1 MTSNRYQ
8 KILDQLTTSDIIQL
22 VSEFGIPETSIRY
35 YNNQLIMPTGCH
47 NEIIGNAKH
56 KLYYYEDSKKFHCFT
71 CCGSMNPFEFVV
83 QAYRTRGIKY
93 SVSNAATV
101 IEKIIQSRLKDGFA
115 VIAPPSIQSMEV
127 EEDWHNA
134 LTEYNPAVMDCFSR
148 NKKYLKI
155 WEKEGISFGTME
167 KFGIKFDMI
176 RNRMVIP
183 IYDDKNTF
191 VGAKVRNFNQDDIEN
206 GRKYM
211 PLIHNNE
218 LYSYDK
224 GKILYGLNFN
234 KGTIK
239 KAKRA
244 IIFESEKST
253 LLYDS
258 MFVGNRAVSIGGSS
272 VSIYQVELLKQLEV
286 ETIVLALDND
296 YSLLPNEQGE
306 YDKYFGLYK
315 MLKEANKLIAKGFN
329 VEIVYD
335 WEQEFLENKDAP
347 IDRGREVWNKLYRAR
362 KDFAELAEKYLKKGE
377 TNERAKVEVEDF

>member
-1 MTSNRYQ
+1 MTSKYE
-8 KILDQLTTSDIIQL
+8 KILDRLTTSDIIQL
-22 VSEFGIPETSIRY
+22 VSQFGIPETSIRY

-47 NEIIGNAKH
+47 NEIIGQAKH
-56 KLYYYEDSKKFHCFT
+56 KLYYYESTKKFYCYT
-71 CCGSMNPFEFVV
+71 CCGSMNPFDFIV

-93 SVSNAATV
+93 SLSNAA
-101 IEKIIQSRLKDGFA
+101 IMLEKIIQERLKDGFA
-115 VIAPPSIQSMEV
+115 IVEHKQPVIQEIED
-127 EEDWHNA
+127 DWHKT
-134 LTEYNPAVMDCFSR
+134 LTEYNIAVMDCFSR

-155 WEKEGISFGTME
+155 WEKEGISFDTMD

-183 IYDDKNTF
+183 IYDDKGVF
-191 VGAKVRNFNQDDIEN
+191 VGAKVRNFNQEDIEN

-218 LYSYDK
+218 IYSYDR
-224 GKILYGLNFN
+224 GKVLYGLNFN
-234 KGTIK
+234 KKAIK
-239 KAKRA
+239 TAKRA
-244 IIFESEKST
+244 IIFEAEKSC

-258 MFVGNRAVSIGGSS
+258 LYVGNKAVSIGGSN
-272 VSIYQVELLKQLEV
+272 VSIYQVELLKKMGV

-296 YSLLPNEQGE
+296 YSLLPKEDGK

-315 MLKEANKLIAKGFN
+315 MLKEANKLSAKGFA

-347 IDRGREVWNKLYRAR
+347 IDKGREVWNKLYRNR
-362 KDFAELAEKYLKKGE
+362 KNFTELTEMFSKKGE
-377 TNERAKVEVEDF
+377 TNETTKVEIEDF

>member
-1 MTSNRYQ
+1 MTTKYN
-8 KILDQLTTSDIIQL
+8 KILDMITTSDIVQL
-22 VSEFGIPETSIRY
+22 VSKFGIPETSIRY

-47 NEIIGNAKH
+47 NEIIGTAKH
-56 KLYYYEDSKKFHCFT
+56 KLYYYEDSKKFHCYT

-93 SVSNAATV
+93 SLSNAAII
-101 IEKIIQSRLKDGFA
+101 IERIIQERLRDGFA
-115 VIAPPSIQSMEV
+115 IVTPPSNVKKEI
-127 EEDWHNA
+127 EEDWHKS
-134 LTEYNPAVMDCFSR
+134 LTEYNPSIMNCFSR
-148 NKKYLKI
+148 NKKYLKV
-155 WEKEGISFGTME
+155 WEKEGISFDAMD

-183 IYDDKNTF
+183 IYDDKGVF
-191 VGAKVRNFNQDDIEN
+191 VGAKVRNFNQEDIEN

-218 LYSYDK
+218 IYTYDK

-234 KGTIK
+234 KKNIK
-239 KAKRA
+239 NAKRA

-253 LLYDS
+253 ILYES
-258 MFVGNRAVSIGGSS
+258 LYVGNKAVSIGGSN
-272 VSIYQVELLKQLEV
+272 VSIYQTELLKQYKV

-296 YSLLPNEQGE
+296 YSLLPNENGE

-315 MLKEANKLIAKGFN
+315 MLKEANKLDAKGFN

-335 WEQEFLENKDAP
+335 WEQSFLENKDAP
-347 IDRGREVWNKLYRAR
+347 IDKGREIWNKLYRNR
-362 KDFAELAEKYLKKGE
+362 KNFNELKEKYLKKGE
-377 TNERAKVEVEDF
+377 KNERTKVEIEDF